1 MRSLALTAVL
11 ILSLAACG
19 TDTGAGDEAEAAAAT
34 EAVAITDEL
43 DFTTR
48 TLDGDEL
55 AGTSLEGK
63 DAVLWFWAPWCT
75 QCRREAPY
83 VAASE
88 SANADVV
95 FLGVAGLGEIDAMNA
110 FVDDYEVGG
119 FDHVADLDGS
129 LWQRF
134 GVVQQPAY
142 AFIDDTGTVEVI
154 RGEIG
159 EDGIAE
165 GVAALTGS

>member
-1 MRSLALTAVL
+1 MRSLALAAAL
-11 ILSLAACG
+11 MLALSACG
-19 TDTGAGDEAEAAAAT
+19 TATSAGDEAAAKT
-34 EAVAITDEL
+34 EAVAVTDEL
-43 DFTTR
+43 EFTAQ
-48 TLDGDEL
+48 TLVGDEL

-75 QCRREAPY
+75 SCRREAPY
-83 VAASE
+83 VAASQSE
-88 SANADVV
+88 NPDVV

-110 FVDDYEVGG
+110 FVDDYGVGG
-119 FDHVADLDGS
+119 FDHLADLDGG

-142 AFIDDTGTVEVI
+142 AFIDDSGTVEVV

-159 EDGIAE
+159 EDGIAA